1 MSICS
6 YLVLEYTWLTSM
18 GMFGD
23 KEGDS

>member
-1 MSICS
+1 
-6 YLVLEYTWLTSM
+6 M